1 MKIKADRKKKLKK
14 NEVEK
19 QIILNKKNKDQI
31 W

>member
-1 MKIKADRKKKLKK
+1 MKIKSDRKKKLKK

-31 W
+31 

>member
-31 W
+31 